1 MLKDYTDILIRKLYG
16 ITGDSYIAGESI
28 CGQIFDRLNWAIQNG
43 EFGVLKYGKG
53 FSFGVNGI
61 FKQKLSAIE
70 EKERK
75 FG

>member
-1 MLKDYTDILIRKLYG
+1 LIRKLYG

-28 CGQIFDRLNWAIQNG
+28 CGQIFDRLNWAIENG
-43 EFGVLKYGKG
+43 EFGALKYGKG
-53 FSFGVNGI
+53 FSFGVNGF

-70 EKERK
+70 EKERR